1 MQVSEKSKII
11 FLFLI
16 IVFLLGVGVL
26 WLDYMGLIN
35 LTKTASMFSKD
46 EASVLYADDDEPS
59 LMKLEELEKNKEQL
73 KERTEDLD
81 RREALL
87 LEQEKSSNTDKE
99 KIQEMRAGIELERKK
114 LENEKNKYSGYKKN
128 IGDLAQK
135 IESMPP
141 KEAVAIMINWD
152 DPLIIDVLRQI
163 DQNAL
168 DAGAMSVTSYLIS
181 LMPKEKASRVM
192 YLMTQL

>member
-1 MQVSEKSKII
+1 MQVSDKSKII

-35 LTKTASMFSKD
+35 LTKTASMFNKD

-128 IGDLAQK
+128 IVDLAQK

-141 KEAVAIMINWD
+141 KDAVAIMINWD

-168 DAGAMSVTSYLIS
+168 DAGAASVTSYLIS

-192 YLMTQL
+192 YLMT

>member
-35 LTKTASMFSKD
+35 LTKTASMFSKE

-128 IGDLAQK
+128 ILDLAQK

-141 KEAVAIMINWD
+141 KDAVAIMINWD

-168 DAGAMSVTSYLIS
+168 DAGTMSVTSYLIS

>member
-35 LTKTASMFSKD
+35 LTKTASMFSKE

-87 LEQEKSSNTDKE
+87 LEQEKSSNADKD

-114 LENEKNKYSGYKKN
+114 LENENNKYSGYKKN
-128 IGDLAQK
+128 IVDLAQK

>member
-1 MQVSEKSKII
+1 MQVSDKSKIL

-16 IVFLLGVGVL
+16 IAFLLGVGTL
-26 WLDYMGLIN
+26 WLDYMGMIN
-35 LTKTASMFSKD
+35 LTKGASLFNK
-46 EASVLYADDDEPS
+46 EEESVLYADDDEPS
-59 LMKLEELEKNKEQL
+59 LIKLEELEKNKEKL
-73 KERTEDLD
+73 KERIEELD

-87 LEQEKSSNTDKE
+87 SEKE
-99 KIQEMRAGIELERKK
+99 KRSENDAEKISEMRSGIELERKK
-114 LENEKNKYSGYKKN
+114 LETEKQKYSGYKKN
-128 IGDLAQK
+128 ILDLAQK

-141 KEAVAIMINWD
+141 KDAVAIMINWD

-168 DAGAMSVTSYLIS
+168 DAGAASVTSYLIS

>member
-35 LTKTASMFSKD
+35 LTKTASMFNKD

>member
-35 LTKTASMFSKD
+35 LTKTASMFSKE

-99 KIQEMRAGIELERKK
+99 KIQEMRAGIDLERKK
-114 LENEKNKYSGYKKN
+114 LENDKKKYSGYKKN
-128 IGDLAQK
+128 IADLAQK

>member
-35 LTKTASMFSKD
+35 LTKTASMFNKE

-152 DPLIIDVLRQI
+152 DPLIIDVL
-163 DQNAL
+163 
-168 DAGAMSVTSYLIS
+168 
-181 LMPKEKASRVM
+181 
-192 YLMTQL
+192 

>member
-99 KIQEMRAGIELERKK
+99 KIQEMRAGIDLERKK
-114 LENEKNKYSGYKKN
+114 LENDKKKYSGYKKN
-128 IGDLAQK
+128 IADLAQK

>member
-35 LTKTASMFSKD
+35 LTKTASMFNKD

-87 LEQEKSSNTDKE
+87 LEQEKSSNADKD

-128 IGDLAQK
+128 IVDLAQK

>member
-35 LTKTASMFSKD
+35 LTKTASMFSKE

-87 LEQEKSSNTDKE
+87 LEQEKSSNADKD

-128 IGDLAQK
+128 IVDLAQK

>member
-128 IGDLAQK
+128 IVDLAQK

-181 LMPKEKASRVM
+181 LMPKDKASRVM

>member
-35 LTKTASMFSKD
+35 LTKTASMFSKE

-87 LEQEKSSNTDKE
+87 LEQEKSSNADKE

-128 IGDLAQK
+128 IVDLAQK

>member
-35 LTKTASMFSKD
+35 LTKTASMFNKD

-87 LEQEKSSNTDKE
+87 LEQEKSSNADKE

-128 IGDLAQK
+128 IVDLAQK

>member
-35 LTKTASMFSKD
+35 LTKTASMFNKD

-87 LEQEKSSNTDKE
+87 LEQEKSSNADKE

>member
-35 LTKTASMFSKD
+35 LTKTASMFNKE

>member
-87 LEQEKSSNTDKE
+87 LEQEKSSNADKD

-128 IGDLAQK
+128 IVDLAQK

>member
-35 LTKTASMFSKD
+35 LTKTASMFNKE

-168 DAGAMSVTSYLIS
+168 DAGGMSVTSYLIS

>member
-87 LEQEKSSNTDKE
+87 LEQEKSSNADKD

>member
-128 IGDLAQK
+128 IVDLAQK

>member
-128 IGDLAQK
+128 IIDLAQK

-181 LMPKEKASRVM
+181 LMPKDKASRVM